1 MKKRLSKLKEET
13 DVGKVLGLLL
23 GSEGY
28 NIKDE
33 DAINFIDAYI
43 SSPSTILSYDDNEVM
58 AIFFSGTELVGKIK
72 DIVEEEIDGGPIKW
86 YLSFDLNEKENKV
99 IKELLKITD
108 NKLVAGI
115 EFLSITD
122 IVSASSYLCDIVKS
136 EKGNT
141 VFTNHR
147 DIDICHF
154 VLMFDNEYGFKAEFD
169 ENEPSILKVP
179 ISFNPRW
186 ERVGVLKIV
195 TIAEVLKAF
204 SDSRVR
210 ENVKNGLGVN
220 IKFIK

>member
-1 MKKRLSKLKEET
+1 MKERLSKLKEEPE
-13 DVGKVLGLLL
+13 VGKALGLLL

-28 NIKDE
+28 NIRDE
-33 DAINFIDAYI
+33 DAIKFIDAYI
-43 SSPSTILSYDDNEVM
+43 SSSSTILSYEDNDVM
-58 AIFFSGTELVGKIK
+58 AVFFSGTELVGKIK
-72 DIVEEEIDGGPIKW
+72 DIVEKEIDGGPIKW
-86 YLSFDLNEKENKV
+86 YLSFDLNEKENEV

-115 EFLSITD
+115 EFLSVTD
-122 IVSASSYLCDIVKS
+122 IVSASSYLRDIVKS
-136 EKGNT
+136 EKGNI
-141 VFTNHR
+141 VFANHR
-147 DIDICHF
+147 DIEIGHF

-195 TIAEVLKAF
+195 TIAEALKAF